1 MSTLDSRTLNYLVRM
16 VIPMRREFGRSLDVS
31 HFMHDTSYARE
42 VLDHARQSVDP
53 RLRDYA
59 ACVEKGL
66 RGARA
71 EAPAS
76 HRDEPVRMPAD
87 ASEAPPV
94 ADVGQEAQA
103 LKARIANK
111 YIFGVR

>member
-16 VIPMRREFGRSLDVS
+16 VIPMRREFGRNLDVS

-42 VLDHARQSVDP
+42 VLDRARQSVDP

-59 ACVEKGL
+59 ACVEKGM
-66 RGARA
+66 RSVRT
-71 EAPAS
+71 EPPAP
-76 HRDEPVRMPAD
+76 RCDEPVPVPVLAE
-87 ASEAPPV
+87 ASAP
-94 ADVGQEAQA
+94 DVGQQAQA